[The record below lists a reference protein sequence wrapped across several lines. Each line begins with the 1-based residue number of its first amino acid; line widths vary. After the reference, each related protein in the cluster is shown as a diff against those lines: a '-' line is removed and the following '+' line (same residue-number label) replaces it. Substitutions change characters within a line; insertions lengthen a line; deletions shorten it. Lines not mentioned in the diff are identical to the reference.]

1 MRAKGATDREDPLS
15 MAEKRIQDCDTE
27 ASSPLST
34 TSSRYS
40 CDFSNESSKE
50 ESSVRIEDTFPCL
63 HDPESEDHRMD
74 DPLCSSSIPM
84 TPLARISIS
93 LSEDPSGSFYYES
106 AVCDGDAPKMG
117 LRASLDAGMA
127 AITNWIRA
135 KREVKE
141 SDDAHHSDDK
151 DDEHCNQITMIRP
164 RLCNNFDLNCDASYE
179 PSMESDHRR
188 PPRHR
193 TQSEPDAARLRNH
206 LLQAPRVRRRRG
218 RAATEELPCSA
229 HSRALTFLPHDNIR
243 QNNHI
248 VATDYHGPSTPGRS
262 SIEMTTDASNN
273 SLNTMTSPIQ
283 GDASNVQG
291 GSIDLS
297 RTPGTPARIS
307 NSSLHA
313 TEPSDSNDPERRARM
328 RWIRINRRFQLVIT
342 FVALLFSL
350 LLFAVLVCWV
360 VLTSSYVVSFDKSC
374 DVPLK
379 PYFWLV
385 TLQLVLDVF
394 RTDIM
399 RVVFS
404 WDGTSNQRIPV
415 RVVAYNIAY
424 LIYAVLVLRLGIN
437 SVFVDRDN
445 TCRDTAPELYN
456 ASAAFISLSIA
467 AWATIICGYL
477 LPFCIV
483 AALLT
488 YNGYNPSSSQ
498 MSQSGASQPVFPAA
512 YSNTG
517 APSTCIEMLPIV
529 QNVTSG
535 DYPRECCICME
546 DFRRSDVVVETYC
559 KHVFH
564 KQCCREWL
572 LQARSCPICRTDIPS
587 HLNMPLDD
595 NSSTPSRQHN
605 IPLGPTGRPVVGLLR
620 ILSHADSV
628 TSSSGAVVQSPLRAR
643 TLSSTVQDANPDI
656 EEGFRS
662 R

>member
-1 MRAKGATDREDPLS
+1 MD
-15 MAEKRIQDCDTE
+15 DCDTE

-40 CDFSNESSKE
+40 CDFSNGISRDESSL
-50 ESSVRIEDTFPCL
+50 RIEETFPYL
-63 HDPESEDHRMD
+63 QDPESEDHRTD
-74 DPLCSSSIPM
+74 DPLCCNKLPM
-84 TPLARISIS
+84 IPLARRSMS
-93 LSEDPSGSFYYES
+93 LREDTLGSFHYES
-106 AVCDGDAPKMG
+106 ALSDEDAPKMG

-135 KREVKE
+135 KREVVE
-141 SDDAHHSDDK
+141 SNDAHRAVDE
-151 DDEHCNQITMIRP
+151 DDEHNDQTTMIRP
-164 RLCNNFDLNCDASYE
+164 RELIDNFDLNWGAWFE
-179 PSMESDHRR
+179 PSMEHDRRR

-193 TQSEPDAARLRNH
+193 TQSEPDAAHLRDH
-206 LLQAPRVRRRRG
+206 LLQPPRVRRRRG
-218 RAATEELPCSA
+218 RAATDELPCSA
-229 HSRALTFLPHDNIR
+229 HSRALTFLPHDNNR
-243 QNNHI
+243 HNNNNI
-248 VATDYHGPSTPGRS
+248 VATDYHGPSTPGRA
-262 SIEMTTDASNN
+262 SIEMTTEASNN
-273 SLNTMTSPIQ
+273 SLNTLTSPIQ

-313 TEPSDSNDPERRARM
+313 TDPSDSNDPERRARM

-587 HLNMPLDD
+587 HLNVPLDD
-595 NSSTPSRQHN
+595 NSSAPSRPHN

-620 ILSHADSV
+620 ILSHADSM

-643 TLSSTVQDANPDI
+643 TLSSTVQDTNPDI

>member
-1 MRAKGATDREDPLS
+1 MRAKETNQVDPWYRCHTS
-15 MAEKRIQDCDTE
+15 TEKDDSHTE
-27 ASSPLST
+27 QTFPSPLST
-34 TSSRYS
+34 TSSHYPLHS
-40 CDFSNESSKE
+40 SAESACLYDVESPNESLLIGEIEGALSNDHLYE
-50 ESSVRIEDTFPCL
+50 DDRII
-63 HDPESEDHRMD
+63 DP
-74 DPLCSSSIPM
+74 
-84 TPLARISIS
+84 S
-93 LSEDPSGSFYYES
+93 LSIFPSTPQRRIRRR
-106 AVCDGDAPKMG
+106 DGHELYKTG
-117 LRASLDAGMA
+117 LRASLDAGMTA
-127 AITNWIRA
+127 LRSWIRSRNTSA
-135 KREVKE
+135 SEQNEPCEENNTAILLPLE
-141 SDDAHHSDDK
+141 SLGDFDITTDDWGDSPQA
-151 DDEHCNQITMIRP
+151 
-164 RLCNNFDLNCDASYE
+164 
-179 PSMESDHRR
+179 R

-193 TQSEPDAARLRNH
+193 TQSEPDASRLR
-206 LLQAPRVRRRRG
+206 LLQPPSVRRRRG
-218 RAATEELPCSA
+218 RMRASTEDMPRSA
-229 HSRALTFLPHDNIR
+229 QIISLSFSPHE
-243 QNNHI
+243 NNN
-248 VATDYHGPSTPGRS
+248 TMTTEYHGQSTPGRS
-262 SIEMTTDASNN
+262 SIEMTSDTNMNN
-273 SLNTMTSPIQ
+273 SMVNSGQGETSGAQ
-283 GDASNVQG
+283 GA
-291 GSIDLS
+291 IDQS
-297 RTPGTPARIS
+297 RVSGTPARVS
-307 NSSLHA
+307 TSSLNS
-313 TEPSDSNDPERRARM
+313 TDLPDSNDPERRARM

-394 RTDIM
+394 RSDIM

-437 SVFVDRDN
+437 SVFIHRDN
-445 TCRDTAPELYN
+445 TCRETAPELYN

-477 LPFCIV
+477 LPFCVV

-498 MSQSGASQPVFPAA
+498 LSQAGTAQPVFPAA

-517 APSTCIEMLPIV
+517 APSSCIEMLPIV
-529 QNVTSG
+529 PNELVASG

-546 DFRRSDVVVETYC
+546 DFRRSDIVVETYC

-587 HLNMPLDD
+587 HLNVPPEE
-595 NSSTPSRQHN
+595 SSNTTNRSHN
-605 IPLGPTGRPVVGLLR
+605 IPLGPTGRPVAGLLR
-620 ILSHADSV
+620 ILSHADSMA
-628 TSSSGAVVQSPLRAR
+628 SSGGIVVAPSPLRAR
-643 TLSSTVQDANPDI
+643 TLSVTVQDTNTDV

>member
-1 MRAKGATDREDPLS
+1 MT
-15 MAEKRIQDCDTE
+15 EKRMHDCDTE

-40 CDFSNESSKE
+40 CDVSNDLSIEGESSG
-50 ESSVRIEDTFPCL
+50 RIEETFPCL
-63 HDPESEDHRMD
+63 QDLENEHHQTN
-74 DPLCSSSIPM
+74 DPLCCTSIPM
-84 TPLARISIS
+84 TPFARRSMS
-93 LSEDPSGSFYYES
+93 LREDTSGSIHYES
-106 AVCDGDAPKMG
+106 VESDEDAPKMG

-135 KREVKE
+135 KREVKD
-141 SDDAHHSDDK
+141 SDAAQHADDK
-151 DDEHCNQITMIRP
+151 DEEDDNQTSIIRP
-164 RLCNNFDLNCDASYE
+164 RNLLNNFDLHCDANYE
-179 PSMESDHRR
+179 PSMEGDHRR

-193 TQSEPDAARLRNH
+193 TQSESDAARLRDH
-206 LLQAPRVRRRRG
+206 LLQPHRVRRRRG
-218 RAATEELPCSA
+218 RAATEDLPCSA
-229 HSRALTFLPHDNIR
+229 LSSRALTFLPQDNHRHNI
-243 QNNHI
+243 NNNI
-248 VATDYHGPSTPGRS
+248 AATDYHGPSTPGRS
-262 SIEMTTDASNN
+262 SIDMTTDASNN
-273 SLNTMTSPIQ
+273 SLNTMSSPMQ

-297 RTPGTPARIS
+297 RTPGTPARVS
-307 NSSLHA
+307 NASLHA
-313 TEPSDSNDPERRARM
+313 TDPSDSNDPERRARM

-360 VLTSSYVVSFDKSC
+360 VLTSSYVVSFDKAC

-415 RVVAYNIAY
+415 RVVVYNIAY

-517 APSTCIEMLPIV
+517 APSTCIEMLPLV
-529 QNVTSG
+529 PNVTSG

-595 NSSTPSRQHN
+595 NSSTPSRPHN

-620 ILSHADSV
+620 ILSHADSSM
-628 TSSSGAVVQSPLRAR
+628 TSSSGAVAQSPLRAR
-643 TLSSTVQDANPDI
+643 THSSTVQDTNPDI